1 MGRLPIFTREQKK
14 EPGPIEAN
22 KFKRKMQQAM
32 NILDD
37 PQIPLP
43 TLDQQLEAKISGEI
57 NSNKF
62 MELGRNMLPNIG

>member
-1 MGRLPIFTREQKK
+1 MGRLPVFTRDQKK
-14 EPGPIEAN
+14 ELSGDAN
-22 KFKRKMQQAM
+22 KDKRKRQPAM

-43 TLDQQLEAKISGEI
+43 VLDQQLEAKISGEI
-57 NSNKF
+57 NSGKF